1 MDKKKSSRNTLTGGL
16 RIWMMKYGF
25 QKLVPKINIILH
37 NRRKLIEFMKTNL
50 KTLLSKYAPQFE
62 KAGLVVMAK
71 EDGTTKIEM
80 MSEASLQD
88 GTKIYT
94 NDSEW
99 KVGSEVFIMDENNN
113 PVPLDKDGELL
124 LEDGSTIVV
133 SGGKVSEVK
142 EKVEEEMNAVT
153 KEEFEA
159 VIGSLIEAFEKKF
172 DALTKEKESLSE
184 KVTELSKKSA
194 SASVRIQTNQSSE
207 MKHNDIPSKSFS
219 QMTLLERIQKGLT
232 EK

>member
-1 MDKKKSSRNTLTGGL
+1 
-16 RIWMMKYGF
+16 MKA
-25 QKLVPKINIILH
+25 
-37 NRRKLIEFMKTNL
+37 NL

-71 EDGTTKIEM
+71 EDGTAKIEM

-99 KVGSEVFIMDENNN
+99 KVGSEVFVMDENNN
-113 PVPLDKDGELL
+113 PVPIDKEGEML

-133 SGGKVSEVK
+133 AGGKVTEVK
-142 EKVEEEMNAVT
+142 EKVEEMSAVT

-172 DALTKEKESLSE
+172 DALSKEKAELSA
-184 KVTELSKKSA
+184 KVTELSKMPATSSARTQTAQTSQAQEPKAPTKSW
-194 SASVRIQTNQSSE
+194 
-207 MKHNDIPSKSFS
+207 S
-219 QMTLLERIQKGLT
+219 QMTLLERIQSGLT

>member
-1 MDKKKSSRNTLTGGL
+1 
-16 RIWMMKYGF
+16 
-25 QKLVPKINIILH
+25 
-37 NRRKLIEFMKTNL
+37 MKTNL

-94 NDSEW
+94 NDSSW
-99 KVGSEVFIMDENNN
+99 QVGSEVFVMDENNN
-113 PVPLDKDGELL
+113 PVPIDKEGEML
-124 LEDGSTIVV
+124 LEDGSSIVV
-133 SGGKVSEVK
+133 AGGKVTEVK
-142 EKVEEEMNAVT
+142 EKVEEMSAVT

-172 DALTKEKESLSE
+172 DALSKEKEELSA
-184 KVTELSKKSA
+184 KVTELSKKPATQSA
-194 SASVRIQTNQSSE
+194 RTQTAQSTQAREQAPAKDWSR
-207 MKHNDIPSKSFS
+207 
-219 QMTLLERIQKGLT
+219 MTLLERIQNGLT